1 MLRMKVWTLT
11 LGLWAAVTYSLCVL
25 GGVLFP
31 SFPIRHQTLELILP
45 GFSWL
50 TAGSFVLG
58 LVESFVLGAYVA
70 VVLVTIHNL
79 VARRIAPSVQ
89 P

>member
-1 MLRMKVWTLT
+1 MLRMKVWALT

-31 SFPIRHQTLELILP
+31 TFPIRHQTLELILP
-45 GFSWL
+45 GFTWL

-70 VVLVTIHNL
+70 VVLVPIHNV
-79 VARRIAPSVQ
+79 VAARVVSSAHP
-89 P
+89 